1 MPRTSASA
9 LFLFL
14 VIASSAFAVRAQDLS
29 RFADAI
35 RAGTS
40 EEKRTALFDLRNLR
54 TAEASRIAAAAL
66 SDPDAAVR
74 ATAAMS
80 VVFLPKDEAV
90 TALTPNLSDKDAFVR
105 GETASALGTVR
116 SALAIDALTE
126 VINRDP
132 SLAVR
137 GAALRALGDIG
148 DAKAVPALTDFL
160 IAKPKE
166 SNGFERRSAAR
177 SIGRI
182 AQTLQSGGY
191 DLTTPESFLPP
202 KYKTAREVRDLEAA
216 YPVFREAV
224 RVLKTVVAGKRDAAD
239 TRREA
244 AYALGAISKNSIAF
258 LENCAQSPD
267 VYLAEICREG
277 ALRASPAEKR

>member
-105 GETASALGTVR
+105 GETASALGAVR

-224 RVLKTVVAGKRDAAD
+224 RVLKTVVVGKRDAAD

-277 ALRASPAEKR
+277 ALRAAPAEKR